1 MLYKNTK
8 LKSEIVTESF
18 NRIKKKKSNSSNK
31 RNPVSFFLCDGSMC
45 FLFATI
51 NKSRLSKT
59 IATKRKEK
67 ELTHFMFFMFEY
79 ILFYLLTI
87 DLSIFFALENRLNLI
102 MENSNAEY
110 CDKDVEAQRQEETVV
125 IYYSSCTYS
134 NKYLFLIIFSKRQER
149 Y

>member
-1 MLYKNTK
+1 
-8 LKSEIVTESF
+8 
-18 NRIKKKKSNSSNK
+18 
-31 RNPVSFFLCDGSMC
+31 
-45 FLFATI
+45 
-51 NKSRLSKT
+51 
-59 IATKRKEK
+59 
-67 ELTHFMFFMFEY
+67 MFFMFEY